1 MKNLQFTFTFL
12 ISLFLTYTAGAQ
24 LPQVTVS
31 GEITTNTTWTNDNI
45 YILNGFVYVE
55 DGADLTIEAGTII
68 RGQNDT
74 KGTLIITRGSK
85 LFANG
90 TVDQPIVF
98 TSNQPQGS
106 RNYGD
111 WGGIILLGN
120 APINVP
126 GGTAVIEGGV
136 DTPEGDGVYGG
147 IDPADNSGSLTY
159 VRIEYPGIAFL
170 PGSEINGLTCGGV
183 GSGTV
188 IDYIMVSRS
197 GDDGIECFG
206 GTVNLSHIIL
216 YNSFDDN
223 FDTDFGYSGKVQFG
237 VAKVDPAIADVS
249 GSTGFESDN
258 DGTGSTNAP
267 QTNPTYSNITVIGP
281 IENPGDVINALFTRG
296 AHLRRNTS
304 TNIFNSV
311 IVGYPRGIMIDGA
324 LCEASA
330 TANELKVQ
338 NTVLAGN
345 TTSFEVALG
354 SSFDINAW
362 FNTPAYNNSI
372 FANSGDIMLTDPY
385 STTSPNFIPLDGS
398 PLLSG
403 ASFAEPE
410 LAGFTTVAYKGAF
423 GTTNW
428 TKCWANWD
436 PQFTDYDN
444 ELGTVALASADF
456 DYSNSDLTVNFTN
469 TSSNALSYAWDFGD
483 ETTTDDVSTD
493 PNPSY
498 TYPGL
503 GIYDAKLVAT
513 GTCDDIDSTTK
524 TIDISVGVVN
534 IEAIKNIAIFPNPAT
549 AVLNLSI
556 NAFENFNADLQ
567 LFDMTGKMVY
577 QNLQQHFNSGNNTIQ
592 INVQNL
598 NEGIYFVNLISGN
611 KIQSMK
617 VLVAHN

>member
-1 MKNLQFTFTFL
+1 MKNLQLTFTLLFTFA
-12 ISLFLTYTAGAQ
+12 ISFTLNAQ

-31 GEITTNTTWTNDNI
+31 GEITANTTWTNDNI

-111 WGGIILLGN
+111 WGGIILLGY

-126 GGTAVIEGGV
+126 GGTAIIEGGV

-147 IDPADNSGSLTY
+147 DNASDNSGSLTY

-183 GSGTV
+183 GNGTV
-188 IDYIMVSRS
+188 IDYVMVSRS

-258 DGTGSTNAP
+258 DGTGSTNTP

-304 TNIFNSV
+304 TDIFNSV

-324 LCEASA
+324 LSEASA
-330 TANELKVQ
+330 TANELKIQ

-354 SSFDINAW
+354 STFDINAW
-362 FNTPAYNNSI
+362 FNTPAYGNTI
-372 FANSGDIMLTDPY
+372 FDNTGDILLTDPY
-385 STTSPNFIPLDGS
+385 SNTSPNFMPLDGS

-403 ASFAEPE
+403 ASFAAPE
-410 LAGFTTVAYKGAF
+410 LAGLTTVAYKGAF
-423 GTTNW
+423 GTINW

-456 DYSNSDLTVNFTN
+456 GYSNSDLTVNFTN

-503 GIYDAKLVAT
+503 GVYDAKLVAT

-549 AVLNLSI
+549 SVLNLSI
-556 NAFENFNADLQ
+556 NAFETFDADLQ

-598 NEGIYFVNLISGN
+598 VEGIYFVNLISN
-611 KIQSMK
+611 EETQSIK